1 MTKSRAV
8 APAVQAEHADKRIL
22 LRTAREA
29 RDRFGWTVIPVR
41 GKVPVIPWK
50 GLSGADPRGM
60 PWERATGLA
69 VLGGKV
75 SDGLVIRDFDL
86 EASYIRWAGGFPDL
100 AQVLPTAR
108 TAKGFHLYFRGPEG
122 FKALGDGEYRGD
134 PGHYTLIPPSLHPSG
149 KPYQWLLEP
158 KGEIP
163 WVDDPSSSGLLGVVG
178 RQGPPLSEVLT
189 DSPPHPSCLLA
200 NMSANRE
207 VVGQVGPDL
216 LRALGVTRGW
226 CPPPEV
232 GVLAHAH
239 RPRRL
244 YERNRRILAY
254 VRALKRLE
262 VPWEPNSLR
271 IAFRHW
277 WAHAL
282 PVVGNKS
289 ERHSYLQFLGAWG
302 RCPAQTTGLDA
313 ERTLG
318 EALGEPLHPRARGYP
333 PRGQLL
339 ARVCA
344 RLQRHCGQDPFYLSG
359 AEAGRLLGV
368 TERAARRLL
377 GRLVG
382 DGILRRV
389 SQGSNL
395 TGLASTY
402 RYRTPPRG

>member
-1 MTKSRAV
+1 MTKYTVGRRTG
-8 APAVQAEHADKRIL
+8 QEGRCDKAIL
-22 LRTAREA
+22 LRTALEA
-29 RDRFGWTVIPVR
+29 HDRFGWTVIPVR

-69 VLGGKV
+69 VLGGTV
-75 SDGLVIRDFDL
+75 SDRLVIRDFDL
-86 EASYIRWAGGFPDL
+86 EASYTRWAEAFPDL

-108 TAKGFHLYFRGPEG
+108 TGKGFHLYFRGPEG
-122 FKALGDGEYRGD
+122 YRNLGDGEYRGD
-134 PGHYTLIPPSLHPSG
+134 PAQYTLIPPSLHPSG

-158 KGEIP
+158 QAEIP
-163 WVDDPSSSGLLGVVG
+163 WVDNPSSAGLLGLVG
-178 RQGPPLSEVLT
+178 CQGGPLSEPLT
-189 DSPPHPSCLLA
+189 QSPHITNLLLA
-200 NMSANRE
+200 DMSANSEEDGE
-207 VVGQVGPDL
+207 VGHDL
-216 LRALGVTRGW
+216 LMSLGVTRGW
-226 CPPPEV
+226 TPPPEV
-232 GVLAHAH
+232 EVMARSH

-254 VRALKRLE
+254 VRALKRLD

-289 ERHSYLQFLGAWG
+289 ERHSYLQFLDAWG
-302 RCPAQTTGLDA
+302 RCPHQSTGLDM

-318 EALGEPLHPRARGYP
+318 EAMGEPLHPKAQGYP
-333 PRGQLL
+333 ARGQLL

-344 RLQRHCGQDPFYLSG
+344 RLQRHCGPDPFYLSG

-402 RYRTPPRG
+402 RYLPPP